1 MNMFYHAFFV
11 FVAGFLLLKITGKKA
26 VSQMHSFDL
35 VYIFVLTNIISAPL
49 EVNHIGKA
57 LGFALMIVLLY
68 KLFARLSLHNKFRW
82 ILYERPTVL
91 IRNGDIDRK
100 GLKKVRMPMNEL
112 LSQLRVKGFTDTQ
125 NIAIAIMEETGD
137 LSVIPMSAYRPVQP
151 NDLNLNVKREY
162 LPIPLVMD
170 GQILYHNLRYLQLD
184 QDWLMNEVEK
194 MGETIKKITLAT
206 LLDNGTLFIDNNEIT
221 NHQNDLIIIIQGKII
236 N

>member
-1 MNMFYHAFFV
+1 MNMFYHAFLV
-11 FVAGFLLLKITGKKA
+11 FAAGFLFLKITGKKA
-26 VSQMHSFDL
+26 VSQMHTFDL
-35 VYIFVLTNIISAPL
+35 LYIFVLTNIISTPL

-57 LGFALMIVLLY
+57 LGFAVIIVLLY
-68 KLFARLSLHNKFRW
+68 KLFVRLSLHNKFRW
-82 ILYERPTVL
+82 ILYESPTVL
-91 IRNGDIDRK
+91 IRNGNIDRK

-125 NIAIAIMEETGD
+125 NIAIAIMEETGN

-162 LPIPLVMD
+162 LPIPLIMD
-170 GQILYHNLRYLQLD
+170 GQILNYNLRYLKLD

-206 LLDNGTLFIDNNEIT
+206 LLDNGKLFIDNNEMT
-221 NHQNDLIIIIQGKII
+221 NHQNDPYYYNPGKKH
-236 N
+236 

>member
-1 MNMFYHAFFV
+1 MNMFYHAFLV
-11 FVAGFLLLKITGKKA
+11 FAAGFLFLKITGKKA
-26 VSQMHSFDL
+26 VSQMHTFDL
-35 VYIFVLTNIISAPL
+35 LYIFVLTNIISTPL

-57 LGFALMIVLLY
+57 LGFAVIIVLLY
-68 KLFARLSLHNKFRW
+68 KLFVRLSLHNKFRW
-82 ILYERPTVL
+82 ILYESPTVL

-162 LPIPLVMD
+162 LPIPLIMD
-170 GQILYHNLRYLQLD
+170 GQILDYNLRYLKLD

-206 LLDNGTLFIDNNEIT
+206 LLDNGKLFIDNNEMT
-221 NHQNDLIIIIQGKII
+221 NHQNDPYYYNPGKKH
-236 N
+236 

>member
-1 MNMFYHAFFV
+1 MNMFYHAFLV
-11 FVAGFLLLKITGKKA
+11 FAAGFLFLKMTGKKA

-35 VYIFVLTNIISAPL
+35 LYIFVLTNIISAPL

-57 LGFALMIVLLY
+57 IGYAGMIVLLY
-68 KLFARLSLHNKFRW
+68 KLFVRLSLHNKFRW
-82 ILYERPTVL
+82 ILYESPTVL

-137 LSVIPMSAYRPVQP
+137 LSVIPKSAYRPVQP

-162 LPIPLVMD
+162 LPIPLIMD
-170 GQILYHNLRYLQLD
+170 GQIIYHNLRYLTTGPRLV
-184 QDWLMNEVEK
+184 NE
-194 MGETIKKITLAT
+194 
-206 LLDNGTLFIDNNEIT
+206 
-221 NHQNDLIIIIQGKII
+221 
-236 N
+236 

>member
-1 MNMFYHAFFV
+1 MNMFYHAFLV
-11 FVAGFLLLKITGKKA
+11 FAAGFLFLKITGKKA
-26 VSQMHSFDL
+26 VSQMHTFDL
-35 VYIFVLTNIISAPL
+35 LYIFVLTNIISTPL

-57 LGFALMIVLLY
+57 LGFAVIIVLLY
-68 KLFARLSLHNKFRW
+68 KLFVRLSLHNKFRW
-82 ILYERPTVL
+82 ILYESPTVL

-125 NIAIAIMEETGD
+125 NIAIAIMEETGN
-137 LSVIPMSAYRPVQP
+137 LSVIPKSAYRPVQP

-162 LPIPLVMD
+162 LPIPLIMD

-206 LLDNGTLFIDNNEIT
+206 LLDNGKLFIDNNEIT
-221 NHQNDLIIIIQGKII
+221 NHQNDPYYYNPGKDH
-236 N
+236 